1 MTPHSEQVGT
11 PQTIDE
17 LQLQHGEYERRLE
30 ELKQRTWLSPD
41 EEMEEKRLKKHN
53 LSYHFIPFDG
63 EHRLDADVLKRLADN
78 STPS

>member
-1 MTPHSEQVGT
+1 MTPHSEQFGT

-41 EEMEEKRLKKHN
+41 EEMEEKRLKKLKLH
-53 LSYHFIPFDG
+53 LKDQIV
-63 EHRLDADVLKRLADN
+63 RLQQ
-78 STPS
+78 SSSS